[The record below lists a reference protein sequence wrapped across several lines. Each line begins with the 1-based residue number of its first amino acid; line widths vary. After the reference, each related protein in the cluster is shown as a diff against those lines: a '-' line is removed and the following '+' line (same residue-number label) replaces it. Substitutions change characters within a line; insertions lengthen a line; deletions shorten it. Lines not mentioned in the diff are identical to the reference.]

1 MTDMT
6 PAEAYERFLVPNV
19 FEPWA
24 RQVIDGER
32 LRPAEGILDV
42 ACGTGIAARL
52 AAASVGP
59 SGRVVGVDIDEKML
73 AVAGLWTPPDGA
85 ASVEWRQA
93 DALDLPLAESS
104 FDVVLCFEGL
114 QFLPDRAKGLREFR
128 RVCKPGGRIAG
139 TVWGPVEENPGYHAL
154 AEGLARFVSPDAA
167 RLPPF
172 MLSDA
177 GEIAALLAGAGF
189 AAIRVEPRRL
199 SRPVPS
205 VADFVDWVAAGA
217 PTTRHKLSLLA
228 AEDRQAFLRFVEER
242 LAPYTGDGV
251 LEMPYM
257 RHVFTARV
265 RVADAG

>member
-32 LRPAEGILDV
+32 LRPGESVLDV

-52 AAASVGP
+52 AAAAVGP

-73 AVAGLWTPPDGA
+73 AVAGRWTPPDGA
-85 ASVEWRQA
+85 ASVEWRHA
-93 DALDLPLAESS
+93 DALGLPFVDAS

-114 QFLPDRAKGLREFR
+114 QFFPDRPRGLREIQ
-128 RVCKPGGRIAG
+128 RVCKAHGRIAG
-139 TVWGPVEENPGYHAL
+139 TVWGPIEDNPGYHAL
-154 AEGLARFVSPDAA
+154 AEGLARFVSADAA

-172 MLSDA
+172 VLSDA
-177 GEIAALLAGAGF
+177 REIQALIAGAGF
-189 AAIRVEPRRL
+189 SAVRVEPRRL

-205 VADFVDWVAAGA
+205 VAGFVDWVAAGA

-228 AEDRQAFLRFVEER
+228 AEDREAFLRFVGQR
-242 LAPYTGDGV
+242 LAAHIRDGV

-257 RHVFTARV
+257 RHVFTAT
-265 RVADAG
+265 AG